1 MSEIEPKDFKKVKED
16 LDINLYDKIFD
27 LRKFEI
33 ENFWKRTL
41 FFWGTIAIIYA
52 GYFKAEI
59 GLYLIILPL
68 MGVLFNLVFSF
79 SIRGSKYWQAH
90 WESMASEF
98 ERNQG
103 FELFGTDKMD
113 EIAGWE
119 KSRFT
124 KPYRFSVSKLTM
136 LLSDLSVILWV
147 FLWFK
152 ELFAL
157 IHSSK
162 CFTFEHFGICLIHI
176 ALIGYF
182 VLFLKKG
189 DVLKPFKKAPNE

>member
-1 MSEIEPKDFKKVKED
+1 MSESEQKDFIKVKDE
-16 LDINLYDKIFD
+16 LGINLYDKIFE

-98 ERNQG
+98 EKNQG
-103 FELFGTDKMD
+103 FELFGTDKKD

-119 KSRFT
+119 KLWVS

-147 FLWFK
+147 FLWLK
-152 ELFAL
+152 ELFLL
-157 IHSSK
+157 IHCSK
-162 CFTFEHFGICLIHI
+162 CFTIEHFGLIVIHV

-189 DVLKPFKKAPNE
+189 NVLKPFSNRTSN